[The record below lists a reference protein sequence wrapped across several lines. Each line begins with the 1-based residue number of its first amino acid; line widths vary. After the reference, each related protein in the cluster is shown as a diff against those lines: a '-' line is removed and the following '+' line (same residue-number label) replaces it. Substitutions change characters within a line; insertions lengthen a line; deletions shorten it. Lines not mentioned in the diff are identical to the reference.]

1 MEGKINPFCKYYV
14 GDTKSK
20 GDDFMSKRRLVV
32 PEARNAFEQFKTE
45 IANEYGVD
53 DPAHLASKHTGVIV
67 RDLIAKAER
76 QLINKK

>member
-1 MEGKINPFCKYYV
+1 
-14 GDTKSK
+14 
-20 GDDFMSKRRLVV
+20 MSRRKLVV

-53 DPAHLASKHTGVIV
+53 DPRNLAAKHTGVIV
-67 RDLIAKAER
+67 RELIAKAEK